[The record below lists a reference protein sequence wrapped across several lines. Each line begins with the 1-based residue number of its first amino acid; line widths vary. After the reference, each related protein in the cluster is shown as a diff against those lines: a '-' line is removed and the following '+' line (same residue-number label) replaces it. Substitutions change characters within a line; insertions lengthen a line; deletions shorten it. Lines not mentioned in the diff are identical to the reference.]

1 MKLQETVTGEP
12 KEIDLGYPATAYPY
26 FNGSSDQIDIP
37 YCEDLNP
44 TSFTVEMWVQF
55 HGGRGYRAILTN
67 VSGSGGI
74 GRRGYV
80 FCINAAQYWQFWI
93 GSGYKGIPWIIITGS
108 KVKEGIWTHIAGTYD
123 SLSQTM
129 ILYVNGQS
137 VGRYEETVFQPND
150 RHPLH
155 VGAGATEQAGA
166 SSCFFHGSITKVR
179 IWERSLSLA
188 EIQNAAERSPDSLET
203 PSMTLSPEIAQLQ
216 LPTTPTPQVDSIPS
230 TESPSPTDFL
240 TPQIPQLQLPTTP
253 TSQVHSIP
261 FTESPLPTDFLTP
274 QIPQLQLPTTPT
286 SQVHSI
292 PFTESPL
299 PTDFLTPQIPQL
311 QLPTTPTPQVHSTPS
326 TESPLPTDLLT
337 PQIDISLPAQQLNLN
352 QPNPSVL
359 PIISSQVKQTGEKS
373 TSQVTAS
380 QSNQLNE
387 ERSKTADDQKN
398 ANQGDIHGVT
408 RAHTEAPSKS
418 LHPVLMFNGK
428 DDYIEIPYSS
438 TFDFA
443 QDQDFAIE
451 VWLQPDS
458 VQQGEGKP
466 TFDINVLEKWI
477 GTPFP
482 YAIRYSSK
490 NGRVYVSRYD
500 GKKNPAV
507 YSTQPI
513 NDLQLHYIAFV
524 KQSSQLYL
532 YVDGVEVASTND
544 TTIQTT
550 QNNSS
555 LYLCR
560 GAGRRNFFKGQIA
573 EFRIWNRSRS
583 PIEIKADMSRRLV
596 GNELGLVG
604 YWPLNEGT
612 GCIVNDKTNNANH
625 GKIHEATWVTN

>member
-67 VSGSGGI
+67 VSGSASV

-93 GSGYKGIPWIIITGS
+93 GSGDKGIPWIIITGS
-108 KVKEGIWTHIAGTYD
+108 KAQEGVWTHIAGTYD
-123 SLSQTM
+123 SLLQTM

-137 VGRYEETVFQPND
+137 VGRYEEIPFQPND

-188 EIQNAAERSPDSLET
+188 EIQNAAERSPDERET
-203 PSMTLSPEIAQLQ
+203 PSMPISPPAVQLQ
-216 LPTTPTPQVDSIPS
+216 LPATPTPQV
-230 TESPSPTDFL
+230 L
-240 TPQIPQLQLPTTP
+240 
-253 TSQVHSIP
+253 
-261 FTESPLPTDFLTP
+261 
-274 QIPQLQLPTTPT
+274 
-286 SQVHSI
+286 
-292 PFTESPL
+292 
-299 PTDFLTPQIPQL
+299 
-311 QLPTTPTPQVHSTPS
+311 STPS
-326 TESPLPTDLLT
+326 AESESLTDLST
-337 PQIDISLPAQQLNLN
+337 PQTFINPPSQQPQLNE
-352 QPNPSVL
+352 PNPSVL
-359 PIISSQVKQTGEKS
+359 PTTSSQVKQTGEKS

-398 ANQGDIHGVT
+398 AHHGDIHEVT

-438 TFDFA
+438 TLDFA

-458 VQQGEGKP
+458 VQQGEGKA

-490 NGRVYVSRYD
+490 NGRVYICRYD

-507 YSTQPI
+507 YSTQSI
-513 NDLQLHYIAFV
+513 NDLQLHYITFV

-532 YVDGVEVASTND
+532 YMDGVEVATTND

-573 EFRIWNRSRS
+573 EFRIWNRARS
-583 PIEIKADMSRRLV
+583 SVEIQADMSRRLV
-596 GNELGLVG
+596 GNEPGLVG

-625 GKIHEATWVTN
+625 GKIHEATWVTR

>member
-44 TSFTVEMWVQF
+44 TSFTIEMWVQF

-67 VSGSGGI
+67 VSGSAGV
-74 GRRGYV
+74 GRKGYV
-80 FCINAAQYWQFWI
+80 FCINAAQYWQFWL
-93 GSGYKGIPWIIITGS
+93 GSGDKGIPWIIITGS
-108 KVKEGIWTHIAGTYD
+108 KAQERVWTHIAGTYD
-123 SLSQTM
+123 SPLQTM

-137 VGRYEETVFQPND
+137 VGRYEEIPFQPND

-155 VGAGATEQAGA
+155 IGAGATEQPGA

-203 PSMTLSPEIAQLQ
+203 PSIALSPPAVQLQ
-216 LPTTPTPQVDSIPS
+216 LPTTPTPQLHSTPS
-230 TESPSPTDFL
+230 AESPSPTDFL

-253 TSQVHSIP
+253 TPQLHSTP
-261 FTESPLPTDFLTP
+261 SAESP
-274 QIPQLQLPTTPT
+274 
-286 SQVHSI
+286 S
-292 PFTESPL
+292 

-311 QLPTTPTPQVHSTPS
+311 QLPTTPTPQLHSTPS
-326 TESPLPTDLLT
+326 AESLLLTDLLT
-337 PQIDISLPAQQLNLN
+337 PQIDISLPAQQPHLNE
-352 QPNPSVL
+352 PNPSLL
-359 PIISSQVKQTGEKS
+359 PTTSSQVKQTREKS
-373 TSQVTAS
+373 TSQVYKS

-398 ANQGDIHGVT
+398 VNQGDIYGVT
-408 RAHTEAPSKS
+408 RAYTEAPSKS

-438 TFDFA
+438 TLDFA

-458 VQQGEGKP
+458 AQQGEGKAK
-466 TFDINVLEKWI
+466 FDINVLEKWI

-507 YSTQPI
+507 YSPQPI
-513 NDLQLHYIAFV
+513 NDLQLHYITFV

-532 YVDGVEVASTND
+532 YVDGVEVAITND

-583 PIEIKADMSRRLV
+583 PIEIQADMSRRLL
-596 GNELGLVG
+596 GNEPGLVG

-625 GKIHEATWVTN
+625 GKIYEATWVTN

>member
-1 MKLQETVTGEP
+1 M
-12 KEIDLGYPATAYPY
+12 
-26 FNGSSDQIDIP
+26 
-37 YCEDLNP
+37 
-44 TSFTVEMWVQF
+44 
-55 HGGRGYRAILTN
+55 
-67 VSGSGGI
+67 
-74 GRRGYV
+74 
-80 FCINAAQYWQFWI
+80 
-93 GSGYKGIPWIIITGS
+93 
-108 KVKEGIWTHIAGTYD
+108 
-123 SLSQTM
+123 
-129 ILYVNGQS
+129 
-137 VGRYEETVFQPND
+137 
-150 RHPLH
+150 
-155 VGAGATEQAGA
+155 
-166 SSCFFHGSITKVR
+166 
-179 IWERSLSLA
+179 
-188 EIQNAAERSPDSLET
+188 
-203 PSMTLSPEIAQLQ
+203 
-216 LPTTPTPQVDSIPS
+216 
-230 TESPSPTDFL
+230 
-240 TPQIPQLQLPTTP
+240 
-253 TSQVHSIP
+253 
-261 FTESPLPTDFLTP
+261 
-274 QIPQLQLPTTPT
+274 
-286 SQVHSI
+286 
-292 PFTESPL
+292 
-299 PTDFLTPQIPQL
+299 
-311 QLPTTPTPQVHSTPS
+311 
-326 TESPLPTDLLT
+326 
-337 PQIDISLPAQQLNLN
+337 
-352 QPNPSVL
+352 
-359 PIISSQVKQTGEKS
+359 
-373 TSQVTAS
+373 
-380 QSNQLNE
+380 NE

-438 TFDFA
+438 TLDFA

-458 VQQGEGKP
+458 VQQGEGKA

-513 NDLQLHYIAFV
+513 NDLQLHYITFV

-544 TTIQTT
+544 TTIETT

-573 EFRIWNRSRS
+573 EFRIWNRARS
-583 PIEIKADMSRRLV
+583 QGEIQADMSRRLV
-596 GNELGLVG
+596 GNEPGLVG

-625 GKIHEATWVTN
+625 GKIHAATWVTG